1 MAPSTNITCAE
12 PVTKVCA
19 LNVMRGIDMKLVCSH
34 KATTT
39 LFLFA
44 ILCCSLLPIQ
54 AEAKKSVWISQLV
67 FPDAGEVSAP
77 ASLALDMQ
85 RQRYYVVDSEGGRL
99 LSFDNS
105 GVPLGDF
112 DALGQLI
119 LPTAMTFAR
128 PGKMWLVERADN
140 SLLYIDMETQNIRK
154 FSPRGADGQQLIPDR
169 IATDAKHRLY
179 LTDRRSGRIYALD
192 DNLKIA
198 VVFAPPAGGHFI
210 DFKIK
215 GDRLWALERGEPAVY
230 SFNLKGGQE
239 QRITLQHQLDT
250 PVSLEI
256 GSQQQLYILDR
267 ALGRIYRFT
276 RKGQYIDELGQK
288 GYRRGQLNYPSQLLF
303 NWQQQ
308 LCIVNQGND
317 RIEVFK
323 H

>member
-1 MAPSTNITCAE
+1 
-12 PVTKVCA
+12 
-19 LNVMRGIDMKLVCSH
+19 MRGIDMKFVCRH
-34 KATTT
+34 TTMT
-39 LFLFA
+39 RFLFT
-44 ILCCSLLPIQ
+44 ILIYSLLPIQ
-54 AEAKKSVWISQLV
+54 AEAKTSVWISQLV
-67 FPDAGEVSAP
+67 FPGPGEVTAP

-85 RQRYYVVDSEGGRL
+85 RQRYYVVDSQGGRL

-105 GVPLGDF
+105 GTPLGTF
-112 DALGQLI
+112 DALGKLI
-119 LPTAMTFAR
+119 RPTAMTFAR

-154 FSPRGADGQQLIPDR
+154 FSPRGTDDQQLIPDR
-169 IATDAKHRLY
+169 IATDTTQRLY
-179 LTDRRSGRIYALD
+179 LTDRHSGRIYALD

-198 VVFAPPAGGHFI
+198 AVFAPSAGGHFV

-215 GDRLWALERGEPAVY
+215 GDRLWALEQREQVVY

-239 QRITLQHQLDT
+239 QRIALQHPLDT

-256 GSQQQLYILDR
+256 GSQQQIYILDR
-267 ALGRIYRFT
+267 ALGRIYRFN

-288 GYRRGQLNYPSQLLF
+288 GYRRGQLHYPSQLVL

-317 RIEVFK
+317 RIEVFE